1 MSTWTAKRV
10 AWAIGGFSLVLMVA
24 TLVLMFVDRGADLP
38 ENVGSWGPNDVFDMV
53 VTLGVPILGIVV
65 VSKQPRNAIGWLFLA
80 AGVALAVAPLGQVY
94 ALHTLLADPGSLPAG
109 RALAWLSNVLW
120 PIPIACL
127 ILLFLLFPTGHPVT
141 PRWRTVGW
149 ITVAMLV
156 VLLAASVILATAIW
170 SHPFRDILDVEAG
183 AWVDAARVAVVIAVL
198 AEVVALLLSV
208 VSVVMRYRRTTG
220 VERLQLK
227 WFVSAAA
234 VAAVVFSVGFFSDS
248 ALVAVMVSVSTLGLW
263 IAVGIAMVKH
273 NLYDIDVIL
282 NKTIAYGALAVIFT
296 AVYVLVVVVIGAVI
310 GVTEGLS
317 LVATAIVAVAFQ
329 PLRERAQHFA
339 NRLVYGERATPY
351 EVLSRFSE
359 QVGETYSGEDIHVR
373 MVRLLAE
380 GTGASS
386 AGVWLKVGD
395 EFRLVATWPTVGSPA
410 AVQATGGQMP
420 SFEDATASVPVKHRG
435 ELLGMLTLV
444 KPPNEPLTPVEQTLV
459 TDLAGQAALLLA
471 NSVLVEDL
479 RASRQRLVAAQ
490 DEERRRLERNLH
502 DGAQQQLVALAV
514 GLGLASR
521 TAMSDPATT
530 AQTLAR
536 LEGDVGDT
544 LENLRDL
551 ARGVYPP
558 LLADQGLAAAIEAQS
573 RRSTVP
579 VRVESDG
586 IGRYPQE
593 VETAVYFCTLEA
605 LQNAAKYAE
614 PGEVVVRLHEEQG
627 DLVFT
632 IEDDG
637 RGFDQA
643 TTKLGSGLQN
653 MSDRLAALGG
663 KLFVR
668 SSPGEGTTVEG
679 RVSVPSDSVVPSA
692 TPATAS

>member
-1 MSTWTAKRV
+1 MSTWTARRL
-10 AWAIGGFSLVLMVA
+10 AWAIGLFSLVLMVA
-24 TLVLMFVDRGADLP
+24 TLVLMFVDRAVELP
-38 ENVGSWGPNDVFDMV
+38 NNVGSWSTADVLDA
-53 VTLGVPILGIVV
+53 VTNLGVPILAIVIV
-65 VSKQPRNAIGWLFLA
+65 NKQPKNAIGWVFLA
-80 AGVALAVAPLGQVY
+80 AGIALGLATFGQVY
-94 ALHTLLADPGSLPAG
+94 ALHALVAEPGTLPAG
-109 RALAWLSNVLW
+109 QALAWLSNALW
-120 PIPIACL
+120 PISIACL
-127 ILLFLLFPTGHPVT
+127 ILLFLLFPTGRVVS
-141 PRWRTVGW
+141 PRWRLVVW
-149 ITVAMLV
+149 LVLAILV
-156 VLLAASVILATAIW
+156 VLMAASLILATASW
-170 SHPFRDILDVEAG
+170 SDPFEGFNIEAG
-183 AWVDAARVAVVIAVL
+183 AWGDAARLAILFAVT
-198 AEVVALLLSV
+198 AEIVALLLSV
-208 VSVVMRYRRTTG
+208 VSIVMRFRRSTG

-227 WFVSAAA
+227 WFASAAA
-234 VAAVVFSVGFFSDS
+234 VAAVAFSVGFFSDS
-248 ALVAVMVSVSTLGLW
+248 PVVSIVRSITLLGLYLA
-263 IAVGIAMVKH
+263 IGIAMVKH

-317 LVATAIVAVAFQ
+317 LIATAVVAVAFQ
-329 PLRERAQHFA
+329 PIRRRAQRFA

-380 GTGASS
+380 GTGATS

-395 EFRLVATWPTVGSPA
+395 EYRPVAMWPLNGLPAPVRAVGGRTPEI
-410 AVQATGGQMP
+410 GGG
-420 SFEDATASVPVKHRG
+420 AISVPVKHRG
-435 ELLGMLTLV
+435 EQLGMLTLV
-444 KPPNEPLTPVEQTLV
+444 KPPNDPLTPVEETLV

-471 NSVLVEDL
+471 NSKLIEDL

-530 AQTLAR
+530 AQMLAR
-536 LEGDVGDT
+536 LEGDVGDA

-558 LLADQGLAAAIEAQS
+558 LLADQGLAAAIDAQAL
-573 RRSTVP
+573 RSSLP
-579 VRVESDG
+579 VRVEADG
-586 IGRYPQE
+586 IGRYAQE

-605 LQNAAKYAE
+605 LQNAAKYAH
-614 PGEVVVRLHEEQG
+614 PDEVVVRLREEQG

-637 RGFDQA
+637 EGFDQA

-663 KLFVR
+663 NLFVH
-668 SSPGEGTTVEG
+668 SAPGEGTTVEG
-679 RVSVPSDSVVPSA
+679 RVAILSA
-692 TPATAS
+692 ANPLEATTTLVER